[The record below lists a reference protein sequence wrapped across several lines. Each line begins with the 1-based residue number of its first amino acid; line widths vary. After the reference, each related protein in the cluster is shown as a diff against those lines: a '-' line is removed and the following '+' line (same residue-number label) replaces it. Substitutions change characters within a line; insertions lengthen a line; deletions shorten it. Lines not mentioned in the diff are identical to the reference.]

1 MSIFN
6 AVIVVSVYLSGCTL
20 SLCFLGLI
28 LPSRGRGGGENAQL
42 CKLTY
47 LQGKE
52 SYGCLGN
59 LAVVVDVG

>member
-1 MSIFN
+1 MHTFPL
-6 AVIVVSVYLSGCTL
+6 LSGTD
-20 SLCFLGLI
+20 SAFQGE
-28 LPSRGRGGGENAQL
+28 GRGENAQL

-52 SYGCLGN
+52 TYGSLGN